1 MERRRDGLQRALIRT
16 LPLDRRMTRIEPTAM
31 PSKAPNKLIEVAL
44 PLDDIN
50 AAAARRVSAG
60 RAVRP
65 NPLKKVIVP
74 GYKLKMGRWTSQRGR
89 G

>member
-1 MERRRDGLQRALIRT
+1 MERRREGLQRALIRT

-50 AAAARRVSAG
+50 AAAARTISTGQGDPSTGPDLCRRRGEAG
-60 RAVRP
+60 G
-65 NPLKKVIVP
+65 L
-74 GYKLKMGRWTSQRGR
+74 
-89 G
+89 